1 MGKQE
6 VEDLERKKMDAK
18 KSPAQNGV
26 IISVYVESP
35 TLRSSQMDPAKKSKP
50 KSISISKKP
59 KTTRTRGYDRRAQ
72 LLTYA
77 RELRNSDSQEVQW
90 PRKNLRPKPKLL
102 ERTSSR
108 WKYERIP
115 LEENTEEVDGKKKKN
130 TTTKRGNSPL
140 LRKLRC
146 ILDELSCKGCHRMV
160 IKVAEKPAV

>member
-1 MGKQE
+1 
-6 VEDLERKKMDAK
+6 MDAK
-18 KSPAQNGV
+18 KNGV

-35 TLRSSQMDPAKKSKP
+35 TLRSSQMDPVKKSKP

-90 PRKNLRPKPKLL
+90 PRKNLRPKPKNWKWFTKPISLCCPSRQLL